1 MKIQHE
7 VKKGDKKTIRGWVFY
22 DWANSAYQL
31 TITSTIFPIYYN
43 QVTKFNPEY
52 TVNFFGFKVINTAL
66 YSWSLASAF
75 LIMAVFSPI
84 FSSIADYTGRR
95 KAFMKTFTLIGSLS
109 CGMLYFFT
117 GPNIEFG
124 IIFFTLAMLG
134 YTGSIVFYNSFLPV
148 IAEPKDQDR
157 ISARGYSMGYLG
169 SVILLLFNLLMIL
182 KPELFGIHD
191 PKLPARLSF
200 LSVFLWWFG
209 FAQITFRNL
218 PKYTFGR
225 LEIKGKVFLHGYRE
239 LQKVFNQ
246 VKKLPYLSLFL
257 TSYFFI
263 MMGMQSVIY
272 MAAVY
277 GEKQIGLK
285 QGVLIPTILAIQL
298 IGVFGAWSFSKL
310 SGSWGNLKALF
321 FSTCLWVIISAGTYF
336 IYDATSFVIAACFIG
351 IVMGGSQALSRSTYS
366 KMIPE
371 TRYHTSFFS
380 FYDVMEKLA
389 SVAGLFAFGMTE
401 SITGS
406 MKTSILFITLFFTI
420 GLFFLWVVLFKY
432 NTRLTIL
439 MAKRSL

>member
-7 VKKGDKKTIRGWVFY
+7 VPKGDKRTIRGWVLY
-22 DWANSAYQL
+22 DWANSSYQL

-52 TVNFFGFKVINTAL
+52 TVNFFGAKVINTVL

-75 LIMAVFSPI
+75 LIMALLSPI

-109 CGMLYFFT
+109 CGMLFFFT

-148 IAEPKDQDR
+148 IAEPKDQDK
-157 ISARGYSMGYLG
+157 ISARGFSMGYLG

-182 KPELFGIHD
+182 KPEIFGIHD

-200 LSVFLWWFG
+200 LSVFIWWFG
-209 FAQITFRNL
+209 FAQITFNRL
-218 PKYTFGR
+218 PKYTFGQI
-225 LEIKGKVFLHGYRE
+225 EKTGKVFLHGYRE

-272 MAAVY
+272 MAAAY
-277 GEKQIGLK
+277 GQKQIGLK
-285 QGVLIPTILAIQL
+285 ENVLIPTILIIQL
-298 IGVFGAWSFSKL
+298 IGIFGAWFFSRL

-321 FSTCLWVIISAGTYF
+321 LATLLWMLISAGTYY
-336 IYDATSFVIAACFIG
+336 IYDAMTFVIAACFIG

-389 SVAGLFAFGMTE
+389 SVAGLFTFGIIE
-401 SITGS
+401 SITGN
-406 MKTSILFITLFFTI
+406 MKTSVLSITLFFVI
-420 GLFFLWVVLFKY
+420 GLIFLLVVLSKY
-432 NTRLTIL
+432 NTRLTSL
-439 MAKRSL
+439 MARRAL